1 VNIREKA
8 DNLRISPGPPYIHDR
23 LAPGRDSPQNH
34 CMRFT
39 PQFLEE
45 LRDRLPVSEVVGR
58 RVKLKRA
65 GREWKGLSPFQ
76 QEKTPSFTV
85 NDQKQ
90 FYHDFSTGKHGNI
103 FDFVMETEG
112 VSFPEAVERLASMA
126 GLALP
131 AVTPDAARHEQ
142 RRKTLH
148 DVMELAAKFFAD
160 TLASRNGAKARGYLG
175 DRAILPATQLQFRIG
190 YAPPDRFALKE
201 HLGGQGVAVEDM
213 VEAGLLVAADDIPV
227 PYDRFRD
234 RVMFP
239 IADFRGRVIAFGG
252 RALEKE
258 VAAKYLNSP
267 ETPLFHKGDNLY
279 NIASAR
285 QAAHDGAPLVVVEGY
300 VDVIAMVGA
309 GFPASVAPL
318 GTALTENQLALLWK
332 MADEPILCF
341 DGDRAGQK
349 AAYRAAELALPLLA
363 PAKSLRFALLPEG
376 QDPDDLARSGG
387 RGAIEEVIGAARGLA
402 DVIWSREIEGGS
414 YATPER
420 RAALEARIKNL
431 TNGIRD
437 EVVRRY
443 YRQDLAERL
452 QRTFAPE
459 PGRGGYGRGNYPRA
473 GGESGRRF
481 APRGSFT
488 PGAAGRFEPRGAR
501 SQNPGS
507 PTIDRQPYQVASPQL
522 ALSPIMRGQRSVM
535 SRREALIL
543 QSLINH
549 PWLLHDHL
557 EEVAALELAHPEAH
571 KLRAGI
577 IAAFADDS
585 HADDPV
591 AETAR
596 LRVDLDKSGYTK
608 QIQLV
613 ERALTTKDV
622 WGSQP
627 GAAAED
633 VLSTWHQL
641 VSLHR
646 QWHSLLRELK
656 DAEAALGEEA
666 SEANLAWL
674 RDVKARLES
683 LDGTEALIE
692 GFGESSGRL
701 QRSV

>member
-1 VNIREKA
+1 
-8 DNLRISPGPPYIHDR
+8 
-23 LAPGRDSPQNH
+23 
-34 CMRFT
+34 MRFT

-45 LRDRLPVSEVVGR
+45 LRARLPVSEVVGR

-126 GLALP
+126 GLPLP

-142 RRKTLH
+142 RRKTLY
-148 DVMELAAKFFAD
+148 DVMELSAKFFAD

-175 DRAILPATQLQFRIG
+175 DRAISPAVQLQFRIG
-190 YAPPDRFALKE
+190 YAASERFALKE
-201 HLGGQGVAVEDM
+201 HLGAQGISVEDM
-213 VEAGLLVAADDIPV
+213 VEAGLLVHGDDIPV

-239 IADFRGRVIAFGG
+239 ITDLRGRVIAFGG
-252 RALEKE
+252 RALEKG
-258 VAAKYLNSP
+258 VPAKYLNSP

-279 NIASAR
+279 NLSSAR
-285 QAAHDGAPLVVVEGY
+285 QAAHDGAALVVVEGY

-349 AAYRAAELALPLLA
+349 AAYRAADLALPHLE
-363 PAKSLRFALLPEG
+363 PGKSLRFALLPEG

-387 RGAIEEVIGAARGLA
+387 RVAIEEVIGAARGLA
-402 DVIWSREIEGGS
+402 DMIWSREVEGGS
-414 YATPER
+414 FATPER
-420 RAALEARIKNL
+420 RAALEARIGEI
-431 TNGIRD
+431 TGGIRH

-459 PGRGGYGRGNYPRA
+459 AARGGYGRGNFRSQA
-473 GGESGRRF
+473 GGESPRRF
-481 APRGSFT
+481 TPRAPGG
-488 PGAAGRFEPRGAR
+488 PGRFGRPQPGGAPSLGRG
-501 SQNPGS
+501 
-507 PTIDRQPYQVASPQL
+507 PYQASSPQL
-522 ALSPIMRGQRSVM
+522 ALSPIMRGQRSAL

-543 QSLINH
+543 LTLINH

-577 IAAFADDS
+577 IAAFANDHHHS
-585 HADDPV
+585 
-591 AETAR
+591 
-596 LRVDLDKSGYTK
+596 
-608 QIQLV
+608 
-613 ERALTTKDV
+613 
-622 WGSQP
+622 P
-627 GAAAED
+627 G
-633 VLSTWHQL
+633 
-641 VSLHR
+641 HR
-646 QWHSLLRELK
+646 GAGREN
-656 DAEAALGEEA
+656 AGRPRGGRIFSSA
-666 SEANLAWL
+666 S
-674 RDVKARLES
+674 K
-683 LDGTEALIE
+683 G
-692 GFGESSGRL
+692 
-701 QRSV
+701 

>member
-1 VNIREKA
+1 
-8 DNLRISPGPPYIHDR
+8 
-23 LAPGRDSPQNH
+23 
-34 CMRFT
+34 MRFT

-45 LRDRLPVSEVVGR
+45 LRARLPVSEVVGR

-175 DRAILPATQLQFRIG
+175 DRAISAATQLQFRIG
-190 YAPPDRFALKE
+190 YAPLDRFALKE
-201 HLGGQGVAVEDM
+201 YLGGQGIPVEDM
-213 VEAGLLVAADDIPV
+213 VEAGLLVAGDDIPV

-239 IADFRGRVIAFGG
+239 ITDLRGRVIAFGG

-279 NIASAR
+279 NLATAR

-318 GTALTENQLALLWK
+318 GTALTENQLALLWR

-349 AAYRAAELALPLLA
+349 AAYRAAELALPLLG
-363 PAKSLRFALLPEG
+363 PGKSLRFALLPEG

-402 DVIWSREIEGGS
+402 DVIWSREIEAGS

-420 RAALEARIKNL
+420 RAALEARIKEL

-459 PGRGGYGRGNYPRA
+459 AGRSGYGRGNYPRA
-473 GGESGRRF
+473 GSESGRRF

-501 SQNPGS
+501 AQGPAGSQ
-507 PTIDRQPYQVASPQL
+507 TINRQPYQVASPQL
-522 ALSPIMRGQRSVM
+522 ALSPIMRGQRSAM

-571 KLRAGI
+571 RLRAGL
-577 IAAFADDS
+577 IAAFANYS
-585 HADDPV
+585 HTDDPM

-596 LRVDLDKSGYTK
+596 LRASLDKSGYTK
-608 QIQLV
+608 QIQMV

-633 VLSTWHQL
+633 VLSTWRQL
-641 VSLHR
+641 VALH
-646 QWHSLLRELK
+646 HKAHALLRELK
-656 DAEAALGEEA
+656 DAELALSQEQTET
-666 SEANLAWL
+666 NFTWL
-674 RDVKARLES
+674 KDVSARLES
-683 LDGTEALIE
+683 VDGTEALIE
-692 GFGESSGRL
+692 GFGESSGRF

>member
-1 VNIREKA
+1 
-8 DNLRISPGPPYIHDR
+8 
-23 LAPGRDSPQNH
+23 
-34 CMRFT
+34 MRFT
-39 PQFLEE
+39 PQFLED
-45 LRDRLPVSEVVGR
+45 LRARLPVSEVVGK
-58 RVKLKRA
+58 RVKLKKA

-112 VSFPEAVERLASMA
+112 VPFVEAVERLASMA
-126 GLALP
+126 NMPIPQAS
-131 AVTPDAARHEQ
+131 PDAVRHEQ
-142 RRKTLH
+142 RRRTLY
-148 DVMELAAKFFAD
+148 DVMDLAAKFFAD
-160 TLASRNGAKARGYLG
+160 TLASRNGARARGYLG
-175 DRAILPATQLQFRIG
+175 DRAISPPVQLQFRIG
-190 YAPPDRFALKE
+190 YAPNERFALKE
-201 HLGGQGVAVEDM
+201 YLGAAGIPVEDM
-213 VEAGLLVAADDIPV
+213 IEAGLLVHGEDIPV

-239 IADFRGRVIAFGG
+239 ITDARGRVIAFGG
-252 RALEKE
+252 RALEKD
-258 VAAKYLNSP
+258 APAKYLNSP

-279 NIASAR
+279 NLAAAR
-285 QAAHDGAPLVVVEGY
+285 LATHNGSPLVVVEGY

-318 GTALTENQLALLWK
+318 GTALTENQLALLWR

-341 DGDRAGQK
+341 DGDKAGQK
-349 AAYRAAELALPLLA
+349 AAWRAADLALPHLK
-363 PAKSLRFALLPEG
+363 PGKSLRFALLPEG

-387 RGAIEEVIGAARGLA
+387 RAAIEEVIAASRGLA

-414 YATPER
+414 FATPER
-420 RAALEARIKNL
+420 RAALEARIGEL
-431 TNGIRD
+431 TKSIGD

-459 PGRGGYGRGNYPRA
+459 QGRAGYGGGNFRGPARGFNGA
-473 GGESGRRF
+473 GGRV
-481 APRGSFT
+481 APRPFT
-488 PGAAGRFEPRGAR
+488 PGAAGRFQPRGYRNQPSAA
-501 SQNPGS
+501 SQ
-507 PTIDRQPYQVASPQL
+507 TINHGPYQAVSPQL
-522 ALSPIMRGQRSVM
+522 ALSPIMRGQRSAL

-543 QSLINH
+543 QCLINH

-577 IAAFADDS
+577 IAAYANYSHTDDE
-585 HADDPV
+585 A

-596 LRVDLDKSGYTK
+596 LRAALDKAGYIK
-608 QIQLV
+608 QIQMV

-622 WGSQP
+622 WAAQP

-641 VSLHR
+641 VALHR

-656 DAEAALGEEA
+656 DAELALGEA
-666 SEANLAWL
+666 ATEANFSWL
-674 RDVKARLES
+674 RDVKARLAEV
-683 LDGTEALIE
+683 DGIEALIE
-692 GFGESSGRL
+692 GFGDSSGRL
-701 QRSV
+701 QRSSV